1 MLYTSTQA
9 PTDLAAATRAAEI
22 DALTAASTFGAV
34 LRARPEFA
42 ALLAANQAL
51 AADADAAAAVE
62 AFQAR
67 QEDLRIELMVG
78 VLPDEQREELERL
91 QAAMYAV
98 PSVASY
104 VAATATF
111 QAVCQET
118 AAVISAQIGI
128 DFAANSR
135 SGGCCG

>member
-9 PTDLAAATRAAEI
+9 PDDLGAATRAAEM
-22 DALTAASTFGAV
+22 DALSAASAFGAV

-42 ALLAANQAL
+42 ALMAANQAL
-51 AADADAAAAVE
+51 AADPVAAVAIE
-62 AFQAR
+62 AFNSR
-67 QEDLRIELMVG
+67 QEDLRMELMMG

-98 PSVASY
+98 RSVASY

-111 QAVCQET
+111 QAVCRET
-118 AAVISAQIGI
+118 AAVISAHIDI

>member
-1 MLYTSTQA
+1 MLDTFIEA
-9 PTDLAAATRAAEI
+9 PTDLAAATRAAEA
-22 DALTAASTFGAV
+22 DALTSATTFGGV
-34 LRARPEFA
+34 LRSSPEFA

-51 AADADAAAAVE
+51 AADAAAAAAIE
-62 AFQAR
+62 AFQSR
-67 QEDLRIELMVG
+67 QEDLRMELMMG
-78 VLPDEQREELERL
+78 VLPDEERKELERL

-98 PSVASY
+98 PSVATY